1 VSIRVVVA
9 DDQDLVR
16 LGVAGLLD
24 AEDGIEVVGTAK
36 DGEDAVRLV
45 RELRP
50 DVVVMDIRMPVLDG
64 IDATERICHD
74 PDLVGTRVL
83 VLTTFDLD
91 EYVYAALRAGAS
103 GFLLKD
109 SRSETLIDAVH
120 VIADGEALLSPA
132 ATRRL
137 IARFG
142 AAPGSAAVPP
152 QFKSLTSREREI
164 LQMVAKGLSNE
175 EITQQLTISHATV
188 KTHVSHVMTK
198 LGARDRAQLV
208 TWAFEWGVV
217 TPGM

>member
-1 VSIRVVVA
+1 MSIRVVVA

-24 AEDGIEVVGTAK
+24 AEDGIDVVGTAK
-36 DGEDAVRLV
+36 NGEDAVRLA

-50 DVVVMDIRMPVLDG
+50 DVMVMDIRMPVLDG
-64 IDATERICHD
+64 IDATERICRD
-74 PDLVGTRVL
+74 PDLVDTRVL

-109 SRSETLIDAVH
+109 ARSETLIDAVR

-142 AAPGSAAVPP
+142 TAPGSAAVPP
-152 QFKSLTSREREI
+152 QFSSLTSREREI

-175 EITQQLTISHATV
+175 EIAQQLTISHATV

>member
-1 VSIRVVVA
+1 MSIRVVVA

-36 DGEDAVRLV
+36 DGEEAVRLAG
-45 RELRP
+45 ELKP

-64 IDATERICHD
+64 IDATERICRD

-83 VLTTFDLD
+83 MLTTFDVD

-109 SRSETLIDAVH
+109 SRSETLIDAVR

-142 AAPGSAAVPP
+142 AAPGSGAVPP
-152 QFKSLTSREREI
+152 QFESLTGREREI

-175 EITQQLTISHATV
+175 EIAQQLTISHATV

>member
-24 AEDGIEVVGTAK
+24 AEDGIDVVGTAK
-36 DGEDAVRLV
+36 NGEDAVRLA

-50 DVVVMDIRMPVLDG
+50 DVMVMDIRMPVLDG
-64 IDATERICHD
+64 IDATERICRD
-74 PDLVGTRVL
+74 PDLVDTRVL

-109 SRSETLIDAVH
+109 ARSETLIDAVR

-142 AAPGSAAVPP
+142 TAPGSAAVPP
-152 QFKSLTSREREI
+152 QFSSLTSREREI

-175 EITQQLTISHATV
+175 EIAQQLTISHATV